1 MENFTENQT
10 PRPLFVQPMQFDAT
24 KINCRRGRASYQTYL
39 EWQAAEG
46 PAGKSTAYVNLSR
59 GWALG
64 SPEFKAAL
72 VEEHDFSADARVLEV
87 CGVREVN
94 ELRWTTA
101 LERAL
106 RKISKTRAEARD
118 AMKSADWKVAVA
130 AWLKV
135 QTDTSNRWAAVA
147 LNLGEPKAASRNL
160 TAFFRNAPER
170 NQWWRRL
177 KSLSET

>member
-1 MENFTENQT
+1 
-10 PRPLFVQPMQFDAT
+10 V
-24 KINCRRGRASYQTYL
+24 RGA
-39 EWQAAEG
+39 
-46 PAGKSTAYVNLSR
+46 
-59 GWALG
+59 
-64 SPEFKAAL
+64 
-72 VEEHDFSADARVLEV
+72 
-87 CGVREVN
+87 REVN

-106 RKISKTRAEARD
+106 HKIGKTRADARD
-118 AMKSADWKVAVA
+118 ATKSAGWKVAVA

-135 QTDTSNRWAAVA
+135 QTDTINRWAATA

-160 TAFFRNAPER
+160 TAFFRNAPDR